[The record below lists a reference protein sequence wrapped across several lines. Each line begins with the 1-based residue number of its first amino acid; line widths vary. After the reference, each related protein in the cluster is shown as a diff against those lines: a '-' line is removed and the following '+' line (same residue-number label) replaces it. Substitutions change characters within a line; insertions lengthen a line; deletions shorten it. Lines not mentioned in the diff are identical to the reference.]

1 MIWRCVFYDKEKL
14 LPILHDLTIGE
25 LKEFDGY
32 ISMIRVLSTKK
43 YTLEEIVQEIIDR
56 INDENP

>member
-1 MIWRCVFYDKEKL
+1 M
-14 LPILHDLTIGE
+14 PILHDLTIGE